1 MDFHRYPVDE
11 QYCEVKFESFG
22 FSNKQ
27 VQSENR
33 NISWLIF
40 IIVFP
45 DSNEMDG
52 FLSQQ
57 CQPEHLPCSIFFQ
70 CPADGQLQHRLLWTV
85 LPRTHNEGKI
95 FCRLQLRIISH
106 LFWHLTFMNMKK
118 KLIRNATTY
127 KMAFSMLHWIQD
139 EFLISCLSI
148 SSYCS
153 LTNIYSWSH
162 CSENSPT
169 RKL

>member
-1 MDFHRYPVDE
+1 MLWINNVTLSRINYDVACNMDFHRYPVDE

-27 VQSENR
+27 VQHENR

-95 FCRLQLRIISH
+95 FYRPT
-106 LFWHLTFMNMKK
+106 LTLDFHEHEQKTNKK
-118 KLIRNATTY
+118 CN
-127 KMAFSMLHWIQD
+127 
-139 EFLISCLSI
+139 
-148 SSYCS
+148 
-153 LTNIYSWSH
+153 NI
-162 CSENSPT
+162 
-169 RKL
+169 